1 MITIKIDKDEVEY
14 GIEGKGVTILAESG
28 VAITNIIRVMREI
41 KDDDR
46 LIKGIIELAVKKEK
60 EMER

>member
-1 MITIKIDKDEVEY
+1 MITIKIDEADVQY
-14 GIEGKGVTILAESG
+14 SADGKGLTILAESG
-28 VAITNIIRVMREI
+28 VAITNIIRMIREI

-46 LIKGIIELAVKKEK
+46 FIRKIIEIAIKQEK